1 MDKFLVDFTK
11 LDTKMNGPKVL
22 KLADVQDKIQ
32 KVAFDVV
39 RFRDNADTDQ
49 LWRIEDSNDGP
60 VIVAMYDTEQLADEG
75 KVAEA
80 SASSSGWDA
89 IADSASS
96 VNVFYKGEAIK
107 RIAASDVGIDDVS
120 LLCRWLPEK
129 LASDQ
134 GFRSALVSDMPKE
147 SRDFLLSKY
156 PELKG

>member
-11 LDTKMNGPKVL
+11 LDTKVNGPKVF
-22 KLADVQDKIQ
+22 KLADVQDRIQ

-49 LWRIEDSNDGP
+49 LWKIEDSSDGP
-60 VIVAMYDTEQLADEG
+60 VIVAMYDSELADEV

-80 SASSSGWDA
+80 SASGSDWGA
-89 IADSASS
+89 IADSATS
-96 VNVFYKGEAIK
+96 VNVFYKGEAVK
-107 RIAASDVGIDDVS
+107 RIVASDVGIDDVS
-120 LLCRWLPEK
+120 LLCRWLPTK
-129 LASDQ
+129 LASDK
-134 GFRSALVSDMPKE
+134 GFRSSLVSEMSKE

>member
-11 LDTKMNGPKVL
+11 LDTKVNGPKVF

-60 VIVAMYDTEQLADEG
+60 VIVAMYDSEMADEG

-80 SASSSGWDA
+80 SVSGSDWGA
-89 IADSASS
+89 IADSETS
-96 VNVFYKGEAIK
+96 VNIFYKGEAIK
-107 RIAASDVGIDDVS
+107 RVAASDVGIDDVN

-129 LASDQ
+129 LASDK
-134 GFRSALVSDMPKE
+134 GFRSALVSDMSEE